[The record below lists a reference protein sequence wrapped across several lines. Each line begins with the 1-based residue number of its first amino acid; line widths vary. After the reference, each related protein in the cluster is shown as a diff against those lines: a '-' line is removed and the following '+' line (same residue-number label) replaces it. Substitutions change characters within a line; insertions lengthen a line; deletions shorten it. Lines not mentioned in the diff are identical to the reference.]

1 MSDGRNDA
9 ASLSANGPEDG
20 IPEPPGEPDGG
31 VAAVPEGPGPLR
43 PARRGER
50 PRLRA
55 RWIAIAVG
63 VPVALLVAVLAT
75 RPSAGTRAADSPL
88 LGKPAPAAAG
98 ETIDGQPFQLSQL
111 TGRWALVNFFATWCV
126 PCRQEHGDLV
136 RFAGEHRQAGDL
148 DVVGVVY
155 DDAVDAVRDFRA
167 KEGGDWPML
176 VDPNGRIALD
186 FGVSGVPESFLI
198 SPDGKVAAK
207 VVGGVQAAALDG
219 LLAKVQASSAPA
231 PPAAK

>member
-1 MSDGRNDA
+1 MTEHGSETEADDPGPAAPAEPAEAVA
-9 ASLSANGPEDG
+9 ASPAVP
-20 IPEPPGEPDGG
+20 PPG
-31 VAAVPEGPGPLR
+31 
-43 PARRGER
+43 PARARQRPEEGRGH
-50 PRLRA
+50 RA
-55 RWIAIAVG
+55 RWIALGVG

-88 LGKPAPAAAG
+88 LGKPAPAATG
-98 ETIDGQPFQLSQL
+98 QTIDGQSFQLSQL
-111 TGRWALVNFFATWCV
+111 QGKWVLVNFFATWCV

-136 RFAGEHRQAGDL
+136 RFADEHRQAGDL
-148 DVVGVVY
+148 DVVGIVY
-155 DDAVDAVRDFRA
+155 DDSVDAVKDFRG

-176 VDPNGRIALD
+176 VDPDGRVALD

-219 LLAKVQASSAPA
+219 LLAKVQAGSGAA
-231 PPAAK
+231 PPAVK

>member
-1 MSDGRNDA
+1 VTETGA
-9 ASLSANGPEDG
+9 A
-20 IPEPPGEPDGG
+20 
-31 VAAVPEGPGPLR
+31 R
-43 PARRGER
+43 PSGSK
-50 PRLRA
+50 RA
-55 RWIAIAVG
+55 RWIALAVG

-98 ETIDGQPFQLSQL
+98 ETIDGQPVQLAQFH
-111 TGRWALVNFFATWCV
+111 GRWVLVNFFATWCV
-126 PCRQEHGDLV
+126 PCRQEHPELV
-136 RFAGEHRQAGDL
+136 RFALEHRQAGDV
-148 DVVGVVY
+148 DVLGVVY
-155 DDAVDAVRDFRA
+155 DDSLDAVRDFRT
-167 KEGGDWPML
+167 KQGGDWPLL

-219 LLAKVQASSAPA
+219 LLAKVQAGSGAA
-231 PPAAK
+231 PPAGK